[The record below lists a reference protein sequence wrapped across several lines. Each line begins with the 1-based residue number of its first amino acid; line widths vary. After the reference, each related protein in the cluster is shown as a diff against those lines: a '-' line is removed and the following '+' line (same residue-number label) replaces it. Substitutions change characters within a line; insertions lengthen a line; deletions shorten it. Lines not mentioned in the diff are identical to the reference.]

1 VTSKQLAAP
10 KFLQVHKRARYYDTG
25 TGEFIS
31 QDPLE
36 YVDGMSQYRAYFVPG
51 GEDPLGLSPCDCP
64 EERGKKL
71 GHFLP
76 KGHSWGSHHFINWY
90 FNSNNHDVSLKE
102 IGLYGSFWSY
112 PDVEEKYESVKKQL
126 DYFLCSVA
134 SGASCEKKSQE
145 IFRPFK
151 TTRITDV
158 TSFSALYS
166 IGHSLMKFEAICEP
180 IKLGDCCGECD
191 WDSHKHYSV
200 LSIDKRSYS
209 VKCTVTRTINDRFEK
224 PLGVGRFFQFDL
236 WGGYPYGINSCY
248 KEPLSFS
255 GSTCDCA
262 DKFDALD

>member
-1 VTSKQLAAP
+1 MTSKQLAAP

-112 PDVEEKYESVKKQL
+112 PDVEEKYESVKKTTGLLFVFRRVWRLMRKEIPRNISTIQ
-126 DYFLCSVA
+126 DYQNHRC
-134 SGASCEKKSQE
+134 
-145 IFRPFK
+145 
-151 TTRITDV
+151 
-158 TSFSALYS
+158 
-166 IGHSLMKFEAICEP
+166 
-180 IKLGDCCGECD
+180 
-191 WDSHKHYSV
+191 
-200 LSIDKRSYS
+200 
-209 VKCTVTRTINDRFEK
+209 
-224 PLGVGRFFQFDL
+224 
-236 WGGYPYGINSCY
+236 
-248 KEPLSFS
+248 
-255 GSTCDCA
+255 
-262 DKFDALD
+262 DKFFSSLFNWPFVNEIRSDLRANQTRGLLRRVRLG